1 MRSAGK
7 PPRFPVMSER
17 NEKKKRDGSDQTVK
31 STVSALFEESGEVA
45 PIDFGRFGKRVGE
58 IIART
63 STYPYAKP
71 Q

>member
-1 MRSAGK
+1 MN
-7 PPRFPVMSER
+7 ER
-17 NEKKKRDGSDQTVK
+17 NDKKKRDGSDQTVK
-31 STVSALFEESGEVA
+31 WTVSALLEESGEVA

-58 IIART
+58 IIARS

>member
-1 MRSAGK
+1 
-7 PPRFPVMSER
+7 MSER
-17 NEKKKRDGSDQTVK
+17 NGKKKRDGSDANVK

-63 STYPYAKP
+63 STYPYDKT